1 LALELY
7 DTGNSDAMYFAGL
20 IADENAIT
28 KAQLNDWVKKAYWYY
43 LSEFTVPWIAAD
55 SPHGWDMAMKWI
67 KSSKEGV
74 AAAGWATFASILMT
88 HDNETLDQ
96 ARLSELLDQV
106 ESNIHDS
113 QNRVRY
119 AMNGF
124 VIAVGGGMP
133 ALTAK
138 AQEVGAAIG
147 KVSVN
152 VGDTACKVP
161 LATDYIQKVIDKD
174 RLGKKKKMARC

>member
-1 LALELY
+1 
-7 DTGNSDAMYFAGL
+7 
-20 IADENAIT
+20 
-28 KAQLNDWVKKAYWYY
+28 
-43 LSEFTVPWIAAD
+43 
-55 SPHGWDMAMKWI
+55 
-67 KSSKEGV
+67 
-74 AAAGWATFASILMT
+74 
-88 HDNETLDQ
+88 
-96 ARLSELLDQV
+96 
-106 ESNIHDS
+106 
-113 QNRVRY
+113 
-119 AMNGF
+119 
-124 VIAVGGGMP
+124 MP